1 MGGAST
7 DLPMLGVGTPMD
19 AQLMLPLIDMAQW
32 STNLPVRPPS
42 RRRSRFGTPD
52 GAPARPPPIA
62 ILRARRDPSPP
73 RPPPPFA
80 SPSSLTPSSIVFL
93 RR

>member
-32 STNLPVRPPS
+32 STNLPVRPPP

-52 GAPARPPPIA
+52 GAPPAPPHRDSSRSARSITA
-62 ILRARRDPSPP
+62 A
-73 RPPPPFA
+73 PPPPFA